1 MTFRPTIK
9 VSEYRIL
16 VKMWI
21 KYCSRTK
28 TDNKVRVDHLM
39 EKYSVGKF
47 LADLDKYMQLQ
58 LKTISN
64 LKENLEIKVNTDII
78 FNMGE

>member
-28 TDNKVRVDHLM
+28 TDTKERVNHLM

-47 LADLDKYMQLQ
+47 IADLDKFIILQ
-58 LKTISN
+58 AKQIELLK
-64 LKENLEIKVNTDII
+64 LEENEN
-78 FNMGE
+78 N

>member
-1 MTFRPTIK
+1 MTFRPGIR

-28 TDNKVRVDHLM
+28 TANKERVNHLM

-47 LADLDKYMQLQ
+47 IADLDKFMQLQ

-64 LKENLEIKVNTDII
+64 LKETIETNKD
-78 FNMGE
+78 